1 MEKLMKK
8 RLSALLLLAGVG
20 TAGVAVA
27 ATDHSG
33 HKMDHSA
40 HGMKMDCSDPKHAQ
54 MAMCKK
60 GMDHS
65 QHKGM
70 DHSKMNHGQKKAM
83 DHSQHKG
90 MDHSKMNHGQKKAM
104 DHSQHKGMD
113 HSKMDHGQHAANAI
127 PVSDGSATED
137 IPMPFPGAMHMVD
150 DPFLSKFII
159 DRFEIIDS
167 DEDDKPIL
175 LEAEAWFGK
184 DIDKL
189 WIKAEVERE
198 GSLTEEAEFQF
209 LYSRAISPYWD
220 FQVGIR
226 KDLKPVD
233 QEWFALGFKGV
244 APYYFDVDAS
254 VFFGKGGKTA
264 ASLSGEY
271 ELMLTQKTAVVPELE
286 LNFFGQ
292 DDPAAGVG
300 SGLSDMN
307 FSLRLQHEFRREF
320 APYFGVTWTKLFG
333 STADYARD
341 EGEDTSDARFMV
353 GVHAWF

>member
-1 MEKLMKK
+1 MKK
-8 RLSALLLLAGVG
+8 LLLSLMLLTGTGVTG
-20 TAGVAVA
+20 MAIA

-40 HGMKMDCSDPKHAQ
+40 HNMEMDCSDPKHAQ
-54 MAMCKK
+54 MDQC
-60 GMDHS
+60 
-65 QHKGM
+65 
-70 DHSKMNHGQKKAM
+70 KAM

-90 MDHSKMNHGQKKAM
+90 MDHSKMNHSKKP
-104 DHSQHKGMD
+104 
-113 HSKMDHGQHAANAI
+113 ANAI

-209 LYSRAISPYWD
+209 LYSRAVSPYWD
-220 FQVGIR
+220 IQAGIR
-226 KDLKPVD
+226 KDFKPVE
-233 QEWFALGFKGV
+233 QEWAAFGIKGI
-244 APYYFDVDAS
+244 APYYFDVDAAL
-254 VFFGKGGKTA
+254 FFGKGL
-264 ASLSGEY
+264 SLI
-271 ELMLTQKTAVVPELE
+271 
-286 LNFFGQ
+286 
-292 DDPAAGVG
+292 
-300 SGLSDMN
+300 
-307 FSLRLQHEFRREF
+307 HI
-320 APYFGVTWTKLFG
+320 
-333 STADYARD
+333 
-341 EGEDTSDARFMV
+341 
-353 GVHAWF
+353 

>member
-1 MEKLMKK
+1 MKK
-8 RLSALLLLAGVG
+8 LLLSLMLLTGTGVTG
-20 TAGVAVA
+20 MAIA

-40 HGMKMDCSDPKHAQ
+40 HNMEMDCSDPKHAQ
-54 MAMCKK
+54 MDQC
-60 GMDHS
+60 
-65 QHKGM
+65 
-70 DHSKMNHGQKKAM
+70 KAM

-90 MDHSKMNHGQKKAM
+90 MDHSKMNHGKKPAMDHSKMDHGKKPAM

-113 HSKMDHGQHAANAI
+113 HSKMNHGKKPESAI

-150 DPFLSKFII
+150 DPFLTKIII

-167 DEDDKPIL
+167 DEDDKPVL

-184 DIDKL
+184 DLNKL
-189 WIKAEVERE
+189 WLKTEVEQV
-198 GSLTEEAEFQF
+198 GSETEEANLDV

-220 FQVGIR
+220 AQVGIR
-226 KDLKPVD
+226 KDFKPVD
-233 QEWFALGFKGV
+233 REWFAVGLKGV
-244 APYYFDVDAS
+244 APYYFDIDTTLY
-254 VFFGKGGKTA
+254 FGKGGRTA

-271 ELMLTQKTAVVPELE
+271 ELMLSQKTAIVPELE

-292 DDPAAGVG
+292 DDPEMGVG
-300 SGLSDMN
+300 SGLSDAN

-320 APYFGVTWTKLFG
+320 APYFGITWTKLFG
-333 STADYARD
+333 GTADYARD
-341 EGEDTSDARFMV
+341 EGEDTNDARLMV

>member
-1 MEKLMKK
+1 MKK
-8 RLSALLLLAGVG
+8 SLLSLMLLTG
-20 TAGVAVA
+20 TGITGMAIA

-40 HGMKMDCSDPKHAQ
+40 HNMKMDCSDPKHAQ
-54 MAMCKK
+54 MDQCKAMNSKT
-60 GMDHS
+60 MDHS

-70 DHSKMNHGQKKAM
+70 DHSKMNHGKQPA
-83 DHSQHKG
+83 
-90 MDHSKMNHGQKKAM
+90 MDHSKMNHGKQPA
-104 DHSQHKGMD
+104 MD
-113 HSKMDHGQHAANAI
+113 HSKMNHGKQPANAI

-209 LYSRAISPYWD
+209 LYSRAVSPYWD
-220 FQVGIR
+220 IQAGIR
-226 KDLKPVD
+226 KDFKPVE
-233 QEWFALGFKGV
+233 QEWAAFGIKGV
-244 APYYFDVDAS
+244 APYYFDVDAAL
-254 VFFGKGGKTA
+254 FFGKGGKTA
-264 ASLSGEY
+264 ASFSGEY
-271 ELMLTQKTAVVPELE
+271 ELMLSQKTALVPELE
-286 LNFFGQ
+286 VNFFGQ
-292 DDPAAGVG
+292 DDPEMGVG

-333 STADYARD
+333 GTADYARD